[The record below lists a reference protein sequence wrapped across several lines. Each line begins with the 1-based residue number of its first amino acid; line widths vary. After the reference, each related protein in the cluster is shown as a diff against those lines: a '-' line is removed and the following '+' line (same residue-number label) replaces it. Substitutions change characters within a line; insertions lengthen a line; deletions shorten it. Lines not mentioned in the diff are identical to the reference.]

1 MKKVKIQ
8 TFSTTMEMRASWTK
22 KSQFLR
28 TMSLFMRTLKM
39 LTRPRNTLLTS
50 EKDKL
55 FSIRLTAM
63 IRELK
68 LRALLTLLSSSRLRR
83 RRRTMRTN
91 ILSSLRICQLQPRPL
106 LDLLFRDFLMK
117 EKLFSQATEKLIR
130 KQSVL
135 SLKKIKKLSQ
145 QILKKSV
152 LRTCLKKVTYKV
164 SFSTLA

>member
-55 FSIRLTAM
+55 FFTRLTAM

-91 ILSSLRICQLQPRPL
+91 TLSSLRICQLQLRPL
-106 LDLLFRDFLMK
+106 LDLLFRDFPMK
-117 EKLFSQATEKLIR
+117 EKLFSQATERLIR
-130 KQSVL
+130 KQSAL
-135 SLKKIKKLSQ
+135 SLKRIKKLSQ
-145 QILKKSV
+145 QILRKSV